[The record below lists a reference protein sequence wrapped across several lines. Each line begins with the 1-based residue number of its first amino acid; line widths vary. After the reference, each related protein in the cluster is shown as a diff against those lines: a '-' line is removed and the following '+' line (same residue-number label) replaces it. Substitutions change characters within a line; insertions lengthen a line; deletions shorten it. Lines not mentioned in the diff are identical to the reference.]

1 MQLSTQEIAQIVE
14 MLQHA
19 DGEDLQDILNQLGME
34 EQLCKQLMMTQP
46 LYVVYDMHNERL
58 TYEME
63 FGSKDIKYE
72 DEEGGMRHCGDDYYQ
87 K

>member
-1 MQLSTQEIAQIVE
+1 

-19 DGEDLQDILNQLGME
+19 DGEDLQNVLNQLGME

-63 FGSKDIKYE
+63 FGSK
-72 DEEGGMRHCGDDYYQ
+72 
-87 K
+87 

>member
-1 MQLSTQEIAQIVE
+1 MQLEPNEIAQIVE

-34 EQLCKQLMMTQP
+34 EQICKQLMMTQP

>member
-1 MQLSTQEIAQIVE
+1 MQLDSNEIAQIVD

-46 LYVVYDMHNERL
+46 LYVVYDMHNVRL
-58 TYEME
+58 NYEME
-63 FGSKDIKYE
+63 FNSPYIKTDPYNIIE
-72 DEEGGMRHCGDDYYQ
+72 SC
-87 K
+87 

>member
-1 MQLSTQEIAQIVE
+1 MQLSSQEIIQAVE
-14 MLQHA
+14 LLQHA
-19 DGEDLQDILNQLGME
+19 DGEDLQEILNQLGME
-34 EQLCKQLMMTQP
+34 EQLCKQLIMTQP

-72 DEEGGMRHCGDDYYQ
+72 DEKGGMRHCGDNYYQ
-87 K
+87 N

>member
-1 MQLSTQEIAQIVE
+1 MQLSTQEMAQIVD

-19 DGEDLQDILNQLGME
+19 DGEDLQNVLNQLGME

-63 FGSKDIKYE
+63 FRSK
-72 DEEGGMRHCGDDYYQ
+72 
-87 K
+87 

>member
-1 MQLSTQEIAQIVE
+1 MELNSNEIAQIVD

-46 LYVVYDMHNERL
+46 LYIVYDMHQERL
-58 TYEME
+58 DYEME
-63 FGSKDIKYE
+63 FNSSKLGKQYNIIE
-72 DEEGGMRHCGDDYYQ
+72 SSSHE
-87 K
+87 

>member
-1 MQLSTQEIAQIVE
+1 MQLSKQEIAQIVD

-19 DGEDLQDILNQLGME
+19 DGEDLQEVLNQLGME
-34 EQLCKQLMMTQP
+34 EQICKQLMMTQP

-63 FGSKDIKYE
+63 FGSNDIKYE